1 MLDAT
6 LAVKYTLRMLVNS
19 LRDIRT
25 RKEIPQ
31 NILAESVGVSRQT
44 IHAIE
49 TGKYIPSVELCL
61 KIASFLGL
69 KVEDIF
75 RLKKGK

>member
-1 MLDAT
+1 MLY
-6 LAVKYTLRMLVNS
+6 VMIENS

-25 RKEIPQ
+25 TKEIPQ
-31 NILAESVGVSRQT
+31 NVLADAVEVSRQT

-49 TGKYIPSVELCL
+49 SGKYIPSVELCL
-61 KIASFLGL
+61 KIAQFLNL

-75 RLKKGK
+75 RLKMSK